1 LQGIPGDTG
10 PEGPAGANGD
20 PGIGVPVGGTT
31 GQVLAKIDG
40 TNYNTEWVTPAG
52 GSGPI
57 LTIPI
62 QSNAGAN
69 LALTNQAV
77 AENFLAASNRNI
89 TRNTLTGYT
98 EARLV
103 ARVITGSASANSPR
117 LRVMYDLVSGGFS
130 TAIGNYTSIANSG
143 EVSCSLTTAGVI
155 DSGWVAISA
164 TAQADVYLAVSQI
177 GGDAGADP
185 ALGPVTLFF
194 R

>member
-1 LQGIPGDTG
+1 
-10 PEGPAGANGD
+10 
-20 PGIGVPVGGTT
+20 
-31 GQVLAKIDG
+31 VLAKIDG
-40 TNYNTEWVTPAG
+40 TNYNTEWATPAG

-89 TRNTLTGYT
+89 TRNDLTAFT

-103 ARVITGSASANSPR
+103 ARVVTGSASVNSPR
-117 LRVMYDLVSGGFS
+117 LRVMYDLASGGFS